1 MPKRYLGNIITQNP
15 TPPADNYETT
25 SANGV
30 WSLAE
35 ALSYTKSGLW
45 PTAGN
50 AAPTSFFASG
60 RDTNGDIT
68 NSIDTVFFATTG
80 NATDFGDMITGRE
93 RLGGTSSSTRG
104 VFGGG
109 VNGGVTQATIEY
121 ITLATAGN
129 ATSFG
134 NLTKGLQNPENNR
147 RAFASSTRA
156 VFGGQD
162 MEYITIASTGNS
174 IGWGSYFDYFYS
186 AAASSPTRGILA
198 AGQNGSTRHN
208 VINYYTIATAGTQTD
223 FGDTT
228 LARRGLCGA
237 SNSTRAI
244 FSGGETSSA
253 YTNVMDYITIAS
265 TGNATDFG
273 DLINNLG
280 DSPASTAGPTRL
292 IVAGGGAYPLR
303 YDMIQYV
310 TIATTG
316 NAIDFGD
323 LTTARVASDGCSN
336 AHGGLA
342 A

>member
-1 MPKRYLGNIITQNP
+1 MPKRFLGNIMTDAP
-15 TPPADNYETT
+15 TAPDGNYIS
-25 SANGV
+25 SAASGV

-35 ALSYTKSGLW
+35 ALSYTKGGLW
-45 PTAGN
+45 PNAAN

-60 RDTNGDIT
+60 RDNGGIT
-68 NSIDTVFFATTG
+68 NSIDTVVFATTG

-93 RLGGTSSSTRG
+93 RLGGTASSTRG

-109 VNGGVTQATIEY
+109 QNGSAQTTMEY

-129 ATSFG
+129 ATIFG
-134 NLTKGLQNPENNR
+134 NLTNGLQNPENNR

-162 MEYITIASTGNS
+162 TEYITIASTGNS
-174 IGWGSYFDYFYS
+174 IDWGPYFDYYYS

-198 AGQNGSTRHN
+198 AGANGARYN

-228 LARRGLCGA
+228 LARQGLCGA

-273 DLINNLG
+273 NLINNLG

-292 IVAGGGAYPLR
+292 IVAGGGVFPTR
-303 YDMIQYV
+303 YNVIQYV
-310 TIATTG
+310 TISSTG
-316 NAIDFGD
+316 DAIDFGD
-323 LTTARVASDGCSN
+323 LTTARAASDGCSN
-336 AHGGLA
+336 SHGGLA
-342 A
+342 